1 MRVLDSIDSGSQ
13 YSFGDKMLRPRMPR
27 SLFDLSHLVTTTV
40 PNAGILFPLMCLECL
55 PTDSHQVKLNALL
68 RVLPQVVPMYSRQRV
83 YFDCFYVRNSD
94 VWKDWNVYMKKGND
108 GNTLL
113 TRPALTLDN
122 ISSDGLT
129 LNEGADPDDSSTWTS
144 GTVQPN
150 SIYDMMG
157 IPIGTDIVDLIN
169 KGYHIDALPFAAL
182 LQIYR
187 WYYLNKNTYIED
199 KAMFPDDESDFRL
212 NDDGNFISFV
222 NAEKSTNILGSK
234 MFRLWA
240 QDYFSSAL
248 PFAQRGTAPVLPLT
262 VSSGV
267 QLGDLSFNDLSV
279 SDTDNSL
286 ALQFVANATTGFTSR
301 IDQAYSGTAQSLS
314 GYYVDHS
321 GSPTSTAASN
331 NAKRLVSTGEDGRL
345 RLDDVRFDSSSV
357 TFASAI
363 VLDDIRRLAISQ
375 LELERMART
384 DGTYEEFGLSFY
396 GVSSRNAVDFKP
408 LYVGSCYQD
417 VSFSEVLQT
426 SSSDEVS
433 PLGAYA
439 GHGVSV
445 TNDGNIGSVDCDD
458 YGYLIVLCSIM
469 PDVYY
474 FQGLSRMFTKS
485 IQSEEFLPNRDK
497 MGMRPILNQEIFLS
511 GIKATDEDLFAY
523 QNPFD
528 EFRYCANEIHGQL
541 ADSSKESFFPY
552 TQARKFTETPNW
564 NKNFVTAD
572 NVRKDYLS
580 APLED
585 AYTMQVRFDIRSVRP
600 LSYVATPAEVIN

>member
-1 MRVLDSIDSGSQ
+1 MRVLDGIDSGSQ
-13 YSFGDKMLRPRMPR
+13 YRFGDKMLSPKMPR
-27 SLFDLSHLVTTTV
+27 SLFDLSHLCTTTV
-40 PNAGILFPLMCLECL
+40 PNGGILFPVMCLECL

-83 YFDCFYVRNSD
+83 YFDCFFVRNSD

-129 LNEGADPDDSSTWTS
+129 LNNGADPADSSTWTS
-144 GTVQPN
+144 GIVQAN

-187 WYYLNKNTYIED
+187 WYYLNKNTYIQD

-212 NDDGNFISFV
+212 NDDGKLISFV
-222 NAEKSTNILGSK
+222 NAGVSTNVLGSK
-234 MFRLWA
+234 MYRLWA
-240 QDYFSSAL
+240 QDYFTSAL
-248 PFAQRGTAPVLPLT
+248 PFAQRGAAPVLPLVLSGDLGSGLSMSVAEINAT
-262 VSSGV
+262 EGQSLKFNFGNGPHYGIGLKKNVPYPGLFAVEEGQVSNDVTLKGIDSSSAGNGINFVNPELSFVNANVSSGI
-267 QLGDLSFNDLSV
+267 
-279 SDTDNSL
+279 T
-286 ALQFVANATTGFTSR
+286 
-301 IDQAYSGTAQSLS
+301 
-314 GYYVDHS
+314 
-321 GSPTSTAASN
+321 
-331 NAKRLVSTGEDGRL
+331 
-345 RLDDVRFDSSSV
+345 LDDV
-357 TFASAI
+357 
-363 VLDDIRRLAISQ
+363 RRLAISQ

-426 SSSDEVS
+426 SSSDDTS

-497 MGMRPILNQEIFLS
+497 MGMRPILNQELFLS
-511 GIKATDEDLFAY
+511 GTKLVDEDLFAY

-580 APLED
+580 APSED

-600 LSYVATPAEVIN
+600 LSYIATPAEVIN

>member
-40 PNAGILFPLMCLECL
+40 PNAGVLFPLMCLECL

-129 LNEGADPDDSSTWTS
+129 LNAGADPDDSSTWTS

-157 IPIGTDIVDLIN
+157 IPIGTDLVDLIN

-212 NDDGNFISFV
+212 NDEGEFISFV
-222 NAEKSTNILGSK
+222 NAEKSTNVLGSK

-248 PFAQRGTAPVLPLT
+248 PFAQRGTAPTLPIRVT
-262 VSSGV
+262 DFSG
-267 QLGDLSFNDLSV
+267 SA
-279 SDTDNSL
+279 L
-286 ALQFVANATTGFTSR
+286 AS
-301 IDQAYSGTAQSLS
+301 SLS
-314 GYYVDHS
+314 GSGGSDLNYHYHDSDPSHSQYTTHYIGVDTGKSVHHTESYIGSSS
-321 GSPTSTAASN
+321 GNTVNDSISAAGS
-331 NAKRLVSTGEDGRL
+331 
-345 RLDDVRFDSSSV
+345 DSSLVLDGFSMSGDFV
-357 TFASAI
+357 SNV

-426 SSSDEVS
+426 SSSDETS

-474 FQGLSRMFTKS
+474 FQGLSRMYTKS

-511 GIKATDEDLFAY
+511 GTKATDEDLFAY

-552 TQARKFTETPNW
+552 TQARKFDSTPNW

>member
-40 PNAGILFPLMCLECL
+40 PNAGVLFPLMCLECL

-113 TRPALTLDN
+113 TRPPLTLDN

-129 LNEGADPDDSSTWTS
+129 LNAGADPDDSSTWTS

-248 PFAQRGTAPVLPLT
+248 PFAQRGTAPTLPIHVT
-262 VSSGV
+262 DFSGFAFA
-267 QLGDLSFNDLSV
+267 S
-279 SDTDNSL
+279 
-286 ALQFVANATTGFTSR
+286 
-301 IDQAYSGTAQSLS
+301 SLS
-314 GYYVDHS
+314 GSGGSDLNYHYHDSDPSHSQYTTHYIGVDTGKAVHHTEAYIGASS
-321 GSPTSTAASN
+321 GNTVNDSISA
-331 NAKRLVSTGEDGRL
+331 TGS
-345 RLDDVRFDSSSV
+345 DSSLVLDGFSMSGDFGSNV
-357 TFASAI
+357 

-474 FQGLSRMFTKS
+474 FQGLSRMYTKS

>member
-1 MRVLDSIDSGSQ
+1 MRVLDGLDSGSQ
-13 YSFGDKMLRPRMPR
+13 YSFGDKMLRPKMPR
-27 SLFDLSHLVTTTV
+27 SLFDLSHLCTTTV
-40 PNAGILFPLMCLECL
+40 PNGGILFPVMCLECL
-55 PTDSHQVKLNALL
+55 PTDSHQVRLNALL
-68 RVLPQVVPMYSRQRV
+68 RVLPQVVPMYSRQRM

-113 TRPALTLDN
+113 TRPALSLDN

-129 LNEGADPDDSSTWTS
+129 LNDNADPSDSSTWTS
-144 GTVQPN
+144 GVVQAN

-157 IPIGTDIVDLIN
+157 IPIGTDLVDLIN

-212 NDDGNFISFV
+212 NDDGKIISFV
-222 NAEKSTNILGSK
+222 NAEVSTNVLGSK
-234 MFRLWA
+234 MYRLWA
-240 QDYFSSAL
+240 QDYFTSAL
-248 PFAQRGTAPVLPLT
+248 PFAQRGSAPTLPIVVEGFEGSALAALLG
-262 VSSGV
+262 SSDGSA
-267 QLGDLSFNDLSV
+267 LSYHYLSSNPDLSQSSTHYIGVDSSKAVHHTADYSGGSAGSSVNDSISASGSGASLSLSNFSLDGRFV
-279 SDTDNSL
+279 SD
-286 ALQFVANATTGFTSR
+286 V
-301 IDQAYSGTAQSLS
+301 
-314 GYYVDHS
+314 
-321 GSPTSTAASN
+321 
-331 NAKRLVSTGEDGRL
+331 
-345 RLDDVRFDSSSV
+345 
-357 TFASAI
+357 

-426 SSSDEVS
+426 SSSDETS

-497 MGMRPILNQEIFLS
+497 MGMRPILNQELFLS
-511 GIKATDEDLFAY
+511 GTKSTDEDLFAY

-580 APLED
+580 APSED

>member
-1 MRVLDSIDSGSQ
+1 MRVLDGLDSGSQ

-40 PNAGILFPLMCLECL
+40 PNGGILFPLMCLECL

-83 YFDCFYVRNSD
+83 YFDCFFVRNSD

-129 LNEGADPDDSSTWTS
+129 LNAGADPDDSSTWTS
-144 GTVQPN
+144 GIVQAN

-157 IPIGTDIVDLIN
+157 IPVGTDLVGLIN

-212 NDDGNFISFV
+212 NDNGKFISFV
-222 NAEKSTNILGSK
+222 NAEVSTNVLGSK

-240 QDYFSSAL
+240 QDYFTSAL
-248 PFAQRGTAPVLPLT
+248 PFAQRGAAPTLPLN
-262 VSSGV
+262 VSSGEL
-267 QLGDLSFNDLSV
+267 LGDLTADSITAKDGTYIQFGSV
-279 SDTDNSL
+279 DDGIGRTIQATGGNPATQLYPNTGVNEKKVDGLYGMKVTDN
-286 ALQFVANATTGFTSR
+286 T
-301 IDQAYSGTAQSLS
+301 IDYDLPLNLS
-314 GYYVDHS
+314 NVKFS
-321 GSPTSTAASN
+321 
-331 NAKRLVSTGEDGRL
+331 
-345 RLDDVRFDSSSV
+345 SSSV
-357 TFASAI
+357 TLESSV

-384 DGTYEEFGLSFY
+384 DGTYEEFGISFY

-426 SSSDEVS
+426 SSSDETS

-511 GIKATDEDLFAY
+511 GTKSTDEDLFAY

-528 EFRYCANEIHGQL
+528 EYRYCANEIHGQL

>member
-1 MRVLDSIDSGSQ
+1 MRVLDGLDSGSQ

-40 PNAGILFPLMCLECL
+40 PNAGVLFPLMCLECL

-68 RVLPQVVPMYSRQRV
+68 RVLPQVVPPYSRQRV

-122 ISSDGLT
+122 ISPDGLT

-144 GTVQPN
+144 GTVQAN

-157 IPIGTDIVDLIN
+157 IPIGTDLVGLIN

-212 NDDGNFISFV
+212 NDDGKIISFL
-222 NAEKSTNILGSK
+222 NAEVSTNVLGSK
-234 MFRLWA
+234 MYRLWA
-240 QDYFSSAL
+240 QDYFTSAL
-248 PFAQRGTAPVLPLT
+248 PFAQRGTAPTLSVEL
-262 VSSGV
+262 SSFT
-267 QLGDLSFNDLSV
+267 GDLTAKNPQITSSDGISLLSESNRYGRMISTINQITTPDANSGYIGSRWEAQASVIPANSPVV
-279 SDTDNSL
+279 SLDG
-286 ALQFVANATTGFTSR
+286 TGFTLTDLDFS
-301 IDQAYSGTAQSLS
+301 
-314 GYYVDHS
+314 
-321 GSPTSTAASN
+321 
-331 NAKRLVSTGEDGRL
+331 DGKW
-345 RLDDVRFDSSSV
+345 SSSV
-357 TFASAI
+357 

-426 SSSDEVS
+426 SSSDDTS

-511 GIKATDEDLFAY
+511 GTKATDEDLFAY

>member
-27 SLFDLSHLVTTTV
+27 SLFDLSHLCTTTV
-40 PNAGILFPLMCLECL
+40 PNAGVLFPVMCLECL

-122 ISSDGLT
+122 ISPDGLT
-129 LNEGADPDDSSTWTS
+129 LKGIGGADPDPNDSSTWS
-144 GTVQPN
+144 EAKVQAN
-150 SIYDMMG
+150 SVYDMMG
-157 IPIGTDIVDLIN
+157 IPVGTDLVDLIG

-187 WYYLNKNTYIED
+187 WYYLNKNTYIQD

-212 NDDGNFISFV
+212 NDSGNIISFV
-222 NAEKSTNILGSK
+222 NASVSTNVLGSK
-234 MFRLWA
+234 MYRLWA
-240 QDYFSSAL
+240 QDYFTSAL
-248 PFAQRGTAPVLPLT
+248 PFAQRGSAPTLPIVIDSAGSYLNGSVLFDSLSSQPSDPPVGDEPLKFNSIT
-262 VSSGV
+262 NVPGSPASFGMTVRSGAPNFSVTGATGLQTGYTNVTSIEDGLLSGAKFNFTDSNFVSS
-267 QLGDLSFNDLSV
+267 
-279 SDTDNSL
+279 
-286 ALQFVANATTGFTSR
+286 
-301 IDQAYSGTAQSLS
+301 
-314 GYYVDHS
+314 
-321 GSPTSTAASN
+321 
-331 NAKRLVSTGEDGRL
+331 
-345 RLDDVRFDSSSV
+345 
-357 TFASAI
+357 I

-426 SSSDEVS
+426 SSSDETS

-511 GIKATDEDLFAY
+511 GTKSTDEDLFAY

-528 EFRYCANEIHGQL
+528 EFRYCVNEIHGQL
-541 ADSSKESFFPY
+541 ADSTKQSFFPY
-552 TQARKFTETPNW
+552 TQARKFDSTPNW

>member
-1 MRVLDSIDSGSQ
+1 MRVLDGLDSGSQ
-13 YSFGDKMLRPRMPR
+13 YSFGDKMLRPSMPR
-27 SLFDLSHLVTTTV
+27 SVFDLSHLCTTTV
-40 PNAGILFPLMCLECL
+40 PNAGILFPVMCLECL

-68 RVLPQVVPMYSRQRV
+68 RVLPQVVPLYSRQRM

-144 GTVQPN
+144 GIVQAN

-157 IPIGTDIVDLIN
+157 IPVGTDLVGLIN

-212 NDDGNFISFV
+212 NDDGKIISFV
-222 NAEKSTNILGSK
+222 NAEFSTNVLGSK
-234 MFRLWA
+234 MYRLWA
-240 QDYFSSAL
+240 QDYFTSAL
-248 PFAQRGTAPVLPLT
+248 PFAQRGSAPTLDIGILSAQYIKAPTENGNLQLLT
-262 VSSGV
+262 HSEVPSLDRG
-267 QLGDLSFNDLSV
+267 LSFASGDAGKKNI
-279 SDTDNSL
+279 
-286 ALQFVANATTGFTSR
+286 QQ
-301 IDQAYSGTAQSLS
+301 QAPLGIGYYNKLS
-314 GYYVDHS
+314 GIGLEGQTQV
-321 GSPTSTAASN
+321 
-331 NAKRLVSTGEDGRL
+331 TGLKFDG
-345 RLDDVRFDSSSV
+345 VESSV
-357 TFASAI
+357 

-426 SSSDEVS
+426 SSSDETS

-474 FQGLSRMFTKS
+474 FQGLSRMLTKS

-497 MGMRPILNQEIFLS
+497 MGMRPILNQELFLS
-511 GIKATDEDLFAY
+511 GIKAVDEDLLAY

-552 TQARKFTETPNW
+552 TQARKFESTPNW
-564 NKNFVTAD
+564 NKNFVTASD
-572 NVRKDYLS
+572 VRKDYLS
-580 APLED
+580 APSED